1 MTREPTAVL
10 AAIGALLASVV
21 KVAVLLD
28 LVQWNADQLAGVSL
42 VIDNALLVLGALL
55 IRSAVTPTSDPRL
68 EIGTS
73 VNHGLA
79 TVTANNAIVANND
92 MEV

>member
-42 VIDNALLVLGALL
+42 LIDNFLLVLGALL
-55 IRSAVTPTSDPRL
+55 IRSVVTPTSDPRL
-68 EIGTS
+68 EVGAS

-79 TVTANNAIVANND
+79 TVTANNTIAPN
-92 MEV
+92 EE